1 MSNSIRL
8 SPKHGVNPTI
18 PVCAWCGKQKNEIA
32 LLGKIKTNKH
42 GEDPEAPKN
51 CILDYEP
58 CDECRENFAKG
69 VVVIEATTSPLVENQ
84 APISVQDGQKVYPTG
99 RWCVLRVESAE
110 RIFSREFKLG
120 DRICLED
127 AVYEQLFGGVKE

>member
-18 PVCAWCGKQKNEIA
+18 PVCAWCGKQKNEIV
-32 LLGKIKTNKH
+32 LLGKIETNKR

-69 VVVIEATTSPLVENQ
+69 VVVIEAITSPLVENQ
-84 APISVQDGQKVYPTG
+84 VPISVQDGQEFYPTG
-99 RWCVLRVESAE
+99 RWCVLHVESAE

-120 DRICLED
+120 DKICLED
-127 AVYEQLFGGVKE
+127 TLFEQWFGGVKE